1 MKPRT
6 GAERKQPQ
14 DIFLVEEGEKTR
26 DRIDTRYILGVS
38 RKLGIEQIQD
48 IYWVYLE
55 NQRQNRYKLYAGCI
69 QKTRDR
75 IDTRYILGVS
85 RKPGIEQI

>member
-1 MKPRT
+1 LIYNACRPRRARVEEYIQDMLLNSKLIMKPRT

-38 RKLGIEQIQD
+38 RKPEIE
-48 IYWVYLE
+48 
-55 NQRQNRYKLYAGCI
+55 
-69 QKTRDR
+69 
-75 IDTRYILGVS
+75 
-85 RKPGIEQI
+85 

>member
-38 RKLGIEQIQD
+38 RKPGIEQIQNK
-48 IYWVYLE
+48 YWMSLE
-55 NQRQNRYKLYAGCI
+55 NQ
-69 QKTRDR
+69 
-75 IDTRYILGVS
+75 
-85 RKPGIEQI
+85 

>member
-38 RKLGIEQIQD
+38 RKPEIEQIQD

-55 NQRQNRYKLYAGCI
+55 NLGQNRYKIYAGCL

-75 IDTRYILGVS
+75 IDTRYILG
-85 RKPGIEQI
+85 

>member
-1 MKPRT
+1 MLLNSKLIVKPRT

-38 RKLGIEQIQD
+38 RKPEIE
-48 IYWVYLE
+48 
-55 NQRQNRYKLYAGCI
+55 
-69 QKTRDR
+69 
-75 IDTRYILGVS
+75 
-85 RKPGIEQI
+85 

>member
-48 IYWVYLE
+48 IYWVYL
-55 NQRQNRYKLYAGCI
+55 
-69 QKTRDR
+69 
-75 IDTRYILGVS
+75 
-85 RKPGIEQI
+85 